1 MIVDIIFICALRGV
15 GTTCKST
22 TFSILRTSQLLG
34 ECVEENILPSR
45 IHCLRNKNITYEE
58 PVFSMNCAL

>member
-1 MIVDIIFICALRGV
+1 MIIDINLTCALKGM

-22 TFSILRTSQLLG
+22 TFSNLGTSQLLG

-45 IHCLRNKNITYEE
+45 IHCLRNKNIT
-58 PVFSMNCAL
+58 